1 MHDARPARPAK
12 GKRRR
17 RWLRALAIVFA
28 VSLAGLLVLQTPA
41 VENLLRRRLTTF
53 IEEQAGAEVSIG
65 RLEIRP
71 FAATLELHELT
82 VAAADA
88 AYELTL
94 EAASVRVALDGRL
107 AAVVQGPDLLFR
119 VDPSS
124 PSLAE
129 PPAIGTLLERFRIQ
143 SAAVEKASSSWR
155 SAPMPNTAPQE
166 LVSTF

>member
-1 MHDARPARPAK
+1 M
-12 GKRRR
+12 
-17 RWLRALAIVFA
+17 
-28 VSLAGLLVLQTPA
+28 
-41 VENLLRRRLTTF
+41 
-53 IEEQAGAEVSIG
+53 EEQAGAEVSIG

-71 FAATLELHELT
+71 FAATLELRELT

-119 VDPSS
+119 VAPSS
-124 PSLAE
+124 RCWPNRRL
-129 PPAIGTLLERFRIQ
+129 
-143 SAAVEKASSSWR
+143 SARYSHGFEFGVQPWRGASSAWR